1 MFINLKLLLI
11 EYILVGPSSPWPLHW
26 PSSPWPSPWS
36 SPWRLLR
43 LLDRALGL
51 LLLLE
56 LRRCSRRSC
65 QPPKPRISM
74 KITHLLQHA
83 YVFVSLVMCLH
94 VFLLVL
100 HVVWLR
106 SCVQCGWC
114 SVLQAHKQY
123 AICALQAK
131 HIGAIRGHCG
141 SIMSQWRCHC
151 YFYVWCMCWR
161 SNKHG
166 FKYARCLRAH
176 MQSCIPCVRMPL
188 RPSHHGT
195 HEAGCWCTSV
205 GFSGTGA

>member
-1 MFINLKLLLI
+1 ML
-11 EYILVGPSSPWPLHW
+11 
-26 PSSPWPSPWS
+26 
-36 SPWRLLR
+36 
-43 LLDRALGL
+43 
-51 LLLLE
+51 

-106 SCVQCGWC
+106 SRVQCGWC
-114 SVLQAHKQY
+114 SVLQAHRQY
-123 AICALQAK
+123 AICALQTK
-131 HIGAIRGHCG
+131 HIGAIRAHCG

-151 YFYVWCMCWR
+151 HFYVWCMCWR
-161 SNKHG
+161 SKKHMNG
-166 FKYARCLRAH
+166 FKYASCLRAH

-188 RPSHHGT
+188 RPSHNGT